1 LPTSADGTILVE
13 NVWKRFR
20 ADRGK
25 PRLNDQLAKIGKRLS
40 GKERDFRWVLKDV
53 NLHVEPGGTMGLI
66 GINGSGKSTLL
77 KVINR
82 TMYQTAG
89 RCSTYGRVGAL
100 LEVRGGIHPLLS
112 GRENIYMYGTILGL
126 NRKQISARFDTIVDF
141 AEVEDAIDRQVKYY
155 SSGMQ
160 VRLGFAIAAY
170 LDVDILLIDEVLA
183 VGDANFQQKCLRRI
197 SEVVEQG
204 TTLLFVSH
212 DLAAVEAT
220 CERALWLTDAAV
232 RAAGPTR
239 EVLAQYRGSIEE
251 HAALASTDESG
262 ARVLKVEVTGAEGGP
277 ATSASD
283 AMARLVV
290 SATKAG
296 KAKFIIGVSQGTAM
310 PIFVIRHEMDYP
322 AGDFEIRCL
331 LEGLPVAKGHYSLW
345 LAMLDS
351 QDLSNIHGWRPVG
364 SFDVF
369 GPSAIRPPQGVMVL
383 SPVYVEARWDL
394 S

>member
-1 LPTSADGTILVE
+1 MPTSADGTIVAEHL
-13 NVWKRFR
+13 WKRFR
-20 ADRGK
+20 ADRGR

-53 NLHVEPGGTMGLI
+53 NLHVEPGGTLGLI

-77 KVINR
+77 KIINR

-89 RCSTYGRVGAL
+89 RCDTYGRIGAL

-126 NRKQISARFDTIVDF
+126 TRKQISARFDTIVEF

-160 VRLGFAIAAY
+160 VRLGFAIAAH

-197 SEVVEQG
+197 SEVVAGG

-220 CERALWLTDAAV
+220 CDRAMWLTESVV
-232 RAAGPTR
+232 RASGPTR

-251 HAALASTDESG
+251 HAALVTSDEPG
-262 ARVLKVEVTGAEGGP
+262 ARVLKVEVNGVGRGSGHLGRRRRGPPGGERP
-277 ATSASD
+277 
-283 AMARLVV
+283 
-290 SATKAG
+290 
-296 KAKFIIGVSQGTAM
+296 QGRQRQ
-310 PIFVIRHEMDYP
+310 VRHRRVPGHGHAHLRHPSRD
-322 AGDFEIRCL
+322 
-331 LEGLPVAKGHYSLW
+331 GLPG
-345 LAMLDS
+345 
-351 QDLSNIHGWRPVG
+351 R
-364 SFDVF
+364 
-369 GPSAIRPPQGVMVL
+369 
-383 SPVYVEARWDL
+383 
-394 S
+394 

>member
-1 LPTSADGTILVE
+1 MPTSADGTVLVE

-25 PRLNDQLAKIGKRLS
+25 PRLNDQLAKIGGRLA
-40 GKERDFRWVLKDV
+40 GKEREWRWVLKEV
-53 NLHVEPGGTMGLI
+53 NLTIEPGGTVGLI

-77 KVINR
+77 KVISH

-89 RCSTYGRVGAL
+89 RCETFGRIGAL
-100 LEVRGGIHPLLS
+100 LEVRGGIHPLLT

-126 NRKQISARFDTIVDF
+126 TRKQIAKRFDTIVEF
-141 AEVEDAIDRQVKYY
+141 AEVTDAIDRQVKYY

-160 VRLGFAIAAY
+160 VRLGFSIAAH

-197 SEVVEQG
+197 SEVVASG

-220 CERALWLTDAAV
+220 CDRAMWLTEAVV

-239 EVLAQYRGSIEE
+239 DVLAQYRGSIEE
-251 HAALASTDESG
+251 HAALTVTEEPIV
-262 ARVLKVEVTGAEGGP
+262 RVLKVEVTGQDGGP
-277 ATSASD
+277 AQSATD
-283 AMARLVV
+283 AQARLVL
-290 SATKAG
+290 SAPKAG

-310 PIFVIRHEMDYP
+310 PIFVIRHEMAFP
-322 AGDFEIRCL
+322 AGDFDMRCVL
-331 LEGLPVAKGHYSLW
+331 KDLPVPKGHYSLW

-351 QDLSNIHGWRPVG
+351 QDLSNLHGWRPVG

-369 GPSAIRPPQGVMVL
+369 GPNAVRPPQGVMVL
-383 SPVYVEARWDL
+383 SPVYVDATWDL
-394 S
+394 V